1 MAGHAVFATASSG
14 GPAPTS
20 TKRKTLLPRQR
31 KQVVS
36 QVPRFA
42 RRLFRERTAFL
53 STEVG
58 EILLLRVH
66 ARNQLDSGTSNTRR
80 PNSQPL
86 WISCGRSTS
95 QMKFHHLA
103 LSCRRTS
110 RPTCASILVAPPET
124 RDAVRLQT
132 RSSILRE
139 GSRMAGISIKGQ
151 LFGIS
156 NLKARRYAI
165 DVIDH
170 GAEKPASRNGI
181 PAAFRRSSS

>member
-1 MAGHAVFATASSG
+1 MPLTVATATSAALEVRRGNPVFATTSSG

-20 TKRKTLLPRQR
+20 MKRKTLLPRQR

-66 ARNQLDSGTSNTRR
+66 ARNQLE
-80 PNSQPL
+80 
-86 WISCGRSTS
+86 
-95 QMKFHHLA
+95 MKFRHLA

-165 DVIDH
+165 DVID
-170 GAEKPASRNGI
+170 
-181 PAAFRRSSS
+181 

>member
-1 MAGHAVFATASSG
+1 MAGHAVFARTSSG

-66 ARNQLDSGTSNTRR
+66 ARNQLE
-80 PNSQPL
+80 
-86 WISCGRSTS
+86 
-95 QMKFHHLA
+95 MKFRHLA

>member
-1 MAGHAVFATASSG
+1 MPLTVATATSAALEVRRGWSRNTPDDIVG
-14 GPAPTS
+14 RPVASVNETQNSLPARS
-20 TKRKTLLPRQR
+20 

-66 ARNQLDSGTSNTRR
+66 ARNQLE
-80 PNSQPL
+80 
-86 WISCGRSTS
+86 
-95 QMKFHHLA
+95 MKFRHLA

>member
-1 MAGHAVFATASSG
+1 MAGHAVFATTSSG

-20 TKRKTLLPRQR
+20 MKRKTLLPRQR

-66 ARNQLDSGTSNTRR
+66 ARNQLE
-80 PNSQPL
+80 
-86 WISCGRSTS
+86 
-95 QMKFHHLA
+95 MKFRHLA
-103 LSCRRTS
+103 LSRRRTS

>member
-1 MAGHAVFATASSG
+1 MPLTVATA
-14 GPAPTS
+14 TS
-20 TKRKTLLPRQR
+20 AALEVRRGRPRSICYDIVGWTCANVNETQNSFADQR

-66 ARNQLDSGTSNTRR
+66 ARNQLE
-80 PNSQPL
+80 
-86 WISCGRSTS
+86 
-95 QMKFHHLA
+95 MKFRHLA